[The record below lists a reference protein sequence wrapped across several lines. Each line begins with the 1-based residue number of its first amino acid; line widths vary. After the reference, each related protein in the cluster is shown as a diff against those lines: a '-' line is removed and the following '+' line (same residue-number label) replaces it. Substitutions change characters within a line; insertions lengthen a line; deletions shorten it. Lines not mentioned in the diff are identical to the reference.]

1 MKNWLKLSKKEIKE
15 KLKTYK
21 KENLKELKRQAEIV
35 YKEELRL
42 VKIFEETP
50 YGSEEEQKAEKK
62 WYEASMVKQL
72 MEERIDELER
82 KEPEKVEWNRNT
94 EE

>member
-1 MKNWLKLSKKEIKE
+1 MKNWLKLSKREIKE

-21 KENLKELKRQAEIV
+21 KENLKELKHQTEVV

-50 YGSEEEQKAEKK
+50 YGSEEEQKAEEK
-62 WYEASMVKQL
+62 WYKVLEVRQL
-72 MEERIDELER
+72 IKERIDELER
-82 KEPEKVEWNRNT
+82 KEPEKVEWNRSA